1 MNSVVP
7 RMRADAKGGES
18 DRLRADHL
26 TSERWWGGGGGGFG
40 IGMNFFFFFSNPFV
54 NKEFFFSRHVCA

>member
-18 DRLRADHL
+18 GRLRADHL
-26 TSERWWGGGGGGFG
+26 TSERWWGGGGG
-40 IGMNFFFFFSNPFV
+40 IWYRDEFFFFFSNPFV